1 MGRPHVN
8 KAKKPAGE
16 SVTFLKSVRYSLLR
30 QVRVTVFLPKACRAI
45 IGTQEVVRGEITINY
60 VLFGS
65 ESEGEP

>member
-1 MGRPHVN
+1 MGRPHVT
-8 KAKKPAGE
+8 KAKKPASE

-30 QVRVTVFLPKACRAI
+30 QVRVTVFLPKAWRAI
-45 IGTQEVVRGEITINY
+45 IGMQEVVRGAITRND